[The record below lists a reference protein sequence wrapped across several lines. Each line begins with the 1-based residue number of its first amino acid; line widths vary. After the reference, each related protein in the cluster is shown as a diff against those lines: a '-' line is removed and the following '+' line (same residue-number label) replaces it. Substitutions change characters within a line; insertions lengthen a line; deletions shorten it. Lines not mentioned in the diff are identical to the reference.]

1 MTKTDRQKETKKHK
15 QTNNMT
21 LDMFEKK
28 LSKEK
33 KEVGTS
39 LNFQSKYGN
48 MTFSFSSLFYNFLA

>member
-28 LSKEK
+28 PIKREKTSRHIIELSI
-33 KEVGTS
+33 
-39 LNFQSKYGN
+39 QIWKYDFFFFF
-48 MTFSFSSLFYNFLA
+48 TVL